1 MDNIILVAGATGD
14 LGGRVCENLLGRGV
28 AVRAIVRSKSNQE
41 RVLALREL
49 GVQIIT
55 SEYDDE
61 SGLALA
67 CEGVSCVVST
77 LAGLGDVI
85 IKAQSLLL
93 KAAIQ
98 AGVPRFIPSDFSTD
112 FDQLKVGDNRN
123 FDLRKE
129 FQTIINASNIQ
140 ATSIFNGA
148 FAHILAYN
156 TPLLDIKNSTI
167 SYYEGKANWDI
178 DFTTIADTAAF
189 TARVAMDNNTPRS
202 LYISSFKISPVELS
216 QLVNQVFDRQFEFR
230 NAGELDAFAA
240 YTRHTRAENPKGEL
254 ELYSQWQQMQYMYSM
269 FAAQNQRIDNNRY
282 DGLTWQTAKETLL
295 GIKS

>member
-14 LGGRVCENLLGRGV
+14 LGGRVCENLLGRGI

-41 RVLALREL
+41 RVLALRKL

-61 SGLALA
+61 YGLALA
-67 CEGVSCVVST
+67 CKGVSCVVST

-189 TARVAMDNNTPRS
+189 TARVAMDDNTPRS

-216 QLVNQVFDRQFEFR
+216 QLANQVFDRQFELR
-230 NAGELDAFAA
+230 NAGALDAFGA

-269 FAAQNQRIDNNRY
+269 FAAQNQRIDNDRY
-282 DGLTWQTAKETLL
+282 DALTWQTAKETLS

>member
-28 AVRAIVRSKSNQE
+28 AVRAIVRSKSNQK
-41 RVLALREL
+41 RVFELREL
-49 GVQIIT
+49 GVQIVAT
-55 SEYDDE
+55 EYDDE
-61 SGLALA
+61 YGLTLA
-67 CEGVSCVVST
+67 CQGVSCIVST

-85 IKAQSLLL
+85 VKAQSLLL
-93 KAAIQ
+93 KSAIQ
-98 AGVPRFIPSDFSTD
+98 AGVPKFIPSDFSTD

-156 TPLLDIKNSTI
+156 TPLLDIKNSSI
-167 SYYEGKANWDI
+167 SYYAGKANWNI

-189 TARVAMDNNTPRS
+189 TARVALDNDTPRS
-202 LYISSFKISPVELS
+202 LYISSFKISPLALS
-216 QLVNQVFDRQFEFR
+216 QLANEVFDRQFEWR
-230 NAGELDAFAA
+230 NAGTLEDFAA
-240 YTRHTRAENPKGEL
+240 YTIHTRAENPKGEL

-269 FAAQNQRIDNNRY
+269 FAAQNQRIDNDRY

-295 GIKS
+295 AIKS